1 VPTETEQVGACVTPT
16 TVYIISMYTETY
28 LALLV
33 NLELVGE
40 LQELDDS
47 AKEAL
52 LHGEGLVG

>member
-1 VPTETEQVGACVTPT
+1 
-16 TVYIISMYTETY
+16 MYTETY